1 MGMHVCMYV
10 YIYTHTA
17 YSFYVYVCSQVTD
30 TSDRI
35 DYEKL
40 KQQEQIFFYDEIILY
55 EDELADNGTAVF
67 SVKIV
72 S

>member
-1 MGMHVCMYV
+1 MAV
-10 YIYTHTA
+10 
-17 YSFYVYVCSQVTD
+17 

-35 DYEKL
+35 NYEKL
-40 KQQEQIFFYDEIILY
+40 KQQEQIFFYDEVILY

-72 S
+72 SCTLYLLWWNL

>member
-1 MGMHVCMYV
+1 M
-10 YIYTHTA
+10 
-17 YSFYVYVCSQVTD
+17 TD

-35 DYEKL
+35 DFEQL
-40 KQQEQIFFYDEIILY
+40 KQQEQIFFYDEVILY

-72 S
+72 SWRDAFGDFEIPT